1 MQSIVHWMRNEGWRF
16 IVYKTEKSSKKMI
29 RVKEGK
35 DSLGSFQEI
44 LANWLQVQ
52 AEMRVMTQKVGTL
65 S

>member
-1 MQSIVHWMRNEGWRF
+1 MHNERLRF
-16 IVYKTEKSSKKMI
+16 IGYKTEKSSKKMI

-52 AEMRVMTQKVGTL
+52 VKMRVMTQKVGML